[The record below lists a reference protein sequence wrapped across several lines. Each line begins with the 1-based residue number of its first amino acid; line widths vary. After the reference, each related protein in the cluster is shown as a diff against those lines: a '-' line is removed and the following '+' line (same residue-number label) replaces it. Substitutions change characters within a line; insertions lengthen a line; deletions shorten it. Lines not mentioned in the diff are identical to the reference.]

1 MSTSRRAL
9 AVALLAVV
17 SAEETADQA
26 RSTLL
31 LYKKLSQADGHSV
44 NTPFNVTLTVYNR
57 GERPLP
63 ALCSCLQPSLAPSIS
78 ALSHCRI
85 LLF

>member
-1 MSTSRRAL
+1 MSRLCRGLL
-9 AVALLAVV
+9 ASALLACAG
-17 SAEETADQA
+17 AEEAAEQA

-57 GERPLP
+57 GEACLHVQGLCTP
-63 ALCSCLQPSLAPSIS
+63 ASFRATL
-78 ALSHCRI
+78 H
-85 LLF
+85 